1 MKRMEENFKEKIVD
15 SGERSS
21 VSMEADVK
29 DIEMKRRDSSSKTFD
44 SQSRVKIKKSL
55 AQAEVPPAMMN
66 DLKEAND
73 VIKRLRESLKDEK
86 KLSVAKDT
94 TIENLRHEIDLLN
107 EELVDRKKENSKNN
121 SEIRKLR
128 SKKISLETEN
138 KILERQVKM
147 ANESNKRFHNEL
159 HEMRNKLHVQ
169 EGKVRELRVQRS
181 EAYRKYAQLLQTS
194 LDKSTRRRYFLQ
206 QLQNEIQA
214 HNVTSSKF
222 RMQKEALETLMQE
235 DNAEDLHFKKYGL
248 SSSSD
253 KWKSSY
259 ALSEGEKKIFQR
271 DVESALVGSKS
282 KVPERSTQVEKIT
295 MVIERI
301 VTEALRSR
309 LGKEKQQKVYV
320 SKMIQEAQH
329 HIRSL
334 DKIESSHIETAQRLK
349 DKVEKQLNTLDV
361 DVKDFSKELRLAHN
375 SMKEDEQKIRSIA
388 KASTDNAEVERI
400 CLARRALQE
409 EKLDLESDIQIMERR
424 TDNSTSEVS
433 SGDMEVL
440 SMKRRMADMLKEKL
454 LLSDKLIESQNNLC
468 NLENLLER
476 RSLDSEKREKELNK
490 KEMRIVATEESL
502 LVAQKETLNLKEELE
517 TAKKEVGEMIDVETQ
532 TDTKTRNRSHRVEL
546 NFIPCLQPT
555 LTRKV
560 ETLKQELFAV
570 RRNSLPQLS
579 KFIPVNNR
587 VDRGVQVGGEANGVK
602 IVQEERSRA
611 ARRRFSVDMT
621 SSGHVKSERRISRTE
636 LTLTKRTNKQ
646 VHVQIGNHGAF
657 LEESMDRS
665 KGTEELGKKVNAE
678 SKEPEATMGEK
689 HDDIKRKEENQQL
702 QENKSEEATFVKDY
716 PPFNQ
721 PKRVSE
727 LWTAIEETRSE
738 KEQGIKQIKEL
749 QNELEKQEEEI
760 QLLIQSVEQ
769 PSKEETVNEINA
781 VNYPFV
787 LNSKDNACE
796 DGVLGSLQPKET
808 CITKTNMTRL
818 KSAVDIMRK
827 DLTNSEDQR
836 RELQMLLYQKDDELC
851 RAEAEIELNKIKL
864 FEMRALLDNISK
876 EKEDISKKALDY
888 ENQVTE
894 FKFLLEEIK
903 RGTLVA
909 KEDFENGK
917 SQIELRS
924 AGIQSAPEVS
934 LDDEKKIQEI
944 VTSNTEGKVENEEI
958 SDLKSLQEENRKE
971 DESPTED
978 VAQNKSNMEDLIV
991 SPQNAQRQ
999 NSWNVEETSECK
1011 RCVSDVKISA
1021 YQSMVKIIN
1030 STEDLETCKC
1040 KISDLQMSSED
1051 EMSKR
1056 GALNENTER
1065 SKSELS
1071 DVNTSLKKNQK
1082 EMNHYATNGTQEC
1095 KSVMFD
1101 VAVSVDNGKAEKTTD
1116 EYKSEKLISDLKNRE
1131 GDMGRCTT
1139 QTSYTIEERKEKQG
1153 SVEVLKRNES
1163 EISHPNSSPIEK
1175 KGVKQA
1181 VDNNHEDLLVSV
1193 NETRKENHIPESEN
1207 SELRRD
1213 NQKLT
1218 GVVEGFEIKEA
1229 EIKVEKERSLLAYNS
1244 QLKLTVDN
1252 LKNQI
1257 LGADKKIQD
1266 LKCQAEEDNKTICQI
1281 TQEQL
1286 KNEQLQE
1293 QIYLLETNITEKD
1306 SVLELK
1312 LKEILKRDEQ
1322 IEKIA
1327 QEKENLE
1334 KMIQDVLSTK
1344 EVNDLAACEEKESEI
1359 LKAQKYVPDIYVVPN
1374 EVYGN
1379 VNVEDM
1385 RRGLNEFKGQ
1395 LKTLQVELE
1404 AIQSEKHNLE
1414 ATVQQLRNVKRSQG
1428 NELAILRQQIQKFE
1442 DGVHDTQRALEK
1454 NAGLMIEKEKEL
1466 RGLVNENVNNTR
1478 QIENLE
1484 TSLRDALQ
1492 ERDST
1497 LVAKDKTIQLLQETN
1512 QRLENEVC
1520 QLRKDMKEQMS
1531 EEDYKALT
1539 GKLKETELK
1548 YLLTTQEKD
1557 KVEKELKNTNER
1569 IIVLQKDLGHAQA
1582 LSKGK
1587 EDKLKMLIAENIDLK
1602 SQIENK
1608 NKILRQEEK
1617 LRMENMKSLDALK
1630 FKMEKMEMDDKRQRE
1645 RLFSL
1650 KSACTEAN
1658 EAYKIVKNQNHDL
1671 KLEIENVKKKLS
1683 EKDCELEAT
1692 EKEKEEIEV
1701 QILNA
1706 SRTMDDLRK
1715 NSSIRIDESVSP
1727 DSALGISL
1735 TSAAFDFSSGPNSPT
1750 SVASDNAFSA
1760 DSFGEQDTGLLCKMP
1775 SMIENFKAV
1784 VRENEAMR
1792 GKLYDLTVRKEKI
1805 EGEMRHLI
1813 EVNEMLKSDVAVKG
1827 KSVVSLEEKV
1837 KMLENELQ
1845 HAKNKIVSAERS
1857 LSVVSSQA
1865 DLLKSELEN
1874 RTKEFTELQGKIEMH
1889 ENKEKSLELRS
1900 KSVTEKLEHEASQRK
1915 RFEDLSRRLIDE
1927 STLHK
1932 NTLQIIATK
1941 LLSPSVNSD
1950 ENYSSAQG
1958 TVPIATVEEMLDT
1971 LLKNKRDLEVLASN
1985 LQAELADLQLA
1996 NGDLQKHLTQY
2007 LESEKMRKELKA
2019 ELQAVIVRDE
2029 LKSATIVKLEEQ
2041 KRTLEDQNKSFEE
2054 AIKKMTT
2061 KLEELEDVEL
2071 RSNAMKCTI
2080 AKLEKSNEIS
2090 SEEAENLKNDL
2101 LRANE
2106 ENEKLENKLRYF
2118 QDKMAEIETTSVAFQ
2133 VENEKLRT
2141 DVIALTQAKCEI
2153 EMVLSEAERHNK
2165 KLKEAADNERVNL
2178 KIIEAQKNDAVTS
2191 FEAVR
2196 NELERTKDCLTSMEE
2211 KQEKADQ
2218 SVEEMRKENL
2228 CATLEK
2234 RRLEEELQ
2242 LAKKDLSEMEER
2254 YSNSIQQKENSQ
2266 RKLNLANVEVA
2277 KLMNAQE
2284 QSRKQTDA
2292 LEKSL
2297 VESKLK
2303 NEELET
2309 ALEINH
2315 LEKAKMMKHDIE
2327 QNDII
2332 QALEAKI
2339 KEFQE
2344 KQQTLTNDLYVAT
2357 RKVLTQQQNVETL
2370 MNEMGNLPNREIIVS
2385 IKNSQ
2390 GEEKSNVEKET
2401 AQRGVDWSEREEVL
2415 ENLRQSIRTTKRN
2428 LDVCR
2433 SEAKLPEIDTKDCQR
2448 DIEFINKEFLLL
2460 RNQLSTFSVSSRVLS
2475 EEIKRSKEDLKQKET
2490 VLEETKEQNK
2500 NVKEENLENRE
2511 SIIQLQRKCT
2521 ELESLFGE
2529 YENKAEQ
2536 QHNELV
2542 RANQQVSTL
2551 DSTLLRTEQ
2560 KKIVL
2565 EKELL
2570 VAQEKISN
2578 LEACVRAMKDEGRND
2593 KKRIATLETEFN
2605 DKQVLAQELKNTES
2619 MIRDFKSKLEDALKE
2634 KEEAK
2639 AEMYGNREELYH
2651 QQVELKNARKDV
2663 ENLKKQVNLEKEMKQ
2678 KVELDFSENTATC
2691 KKYKN
2696 NLQELERALE
2706 RQREHS
2712 SEMEEKV
2719 SIVEMAENT
2728 LRKETELQ
2736 AIEMKRLEEELAQCK
2751 EQYATLCKTHETGEK
2766 ERKKLTNELIAA
2778 EEKIAKLHGT
2788 CSELLK
2794 EKELNSCKVSSLNE
2808 ALEVIIASNEETADN
2823 LKTELLTAKKELSV
2837 TNSALDRRQK
2847 QLDDLQEELKN
2858 DELKIKSLEEK
2869 KQELFEKYWASQNL
2883 LSDAEGTIQ
2892 KLRSENKEIKEQNAS
2907 VSQRIQQLQFTL
2919 QAERDNNDNERAV
2932 WNDQVCK
2939 LKTLH
2944 QKATDECGYLK
2955 TYLEQVK
2962 SSLEK
2967 TEDELK
2973 QTSEYLTEKERAF
2986 EEDITRRDQALD
2998 ELSLKN
3004 CSLKGELMTTKDS
3017 ITKTSTE
3024 NDDLKERLGI
3034 TLEKVERLE
3043 KELQERNA
3051 DVEDL
3056 LAEAQAKLKVVQ
3068 KMKATNSGELLAE
3081 LPFSE
3086 FPEFIVRE
3094 DEEGTDGV
3102 GANHL
3107 SPRES
3112 SMKHVMTSFHKTCL
3126 ASFYDNRGLQQQL
3139 AAKLEEITR
3148 LEDHVHKEGNS
3159 MSEVKRHLHDLEKK
3173 NAKLENEVKR
3183 LRKRL
3188 GSLKLKAVEMEKE
3201 KDNEMTEIKRE
3212 KVFLEKDLKNT
3223 KEALD
3228 VIKEKLKTCEEEK
3241 GRHAKELN
3249 ATRRQI
3255 VDAKD
3260 DLDERQQQLRTLE
3273 ENCLQFE
3280 RRTLE
3285 LEENDLA
3292 SQKLIHDKETEF
3304 STTKEKLNELQ
3315 RLYDEANEHKIEL
3328 YSKLGR
3334 VEEQLAKLDSVCREK
3349 INKNEVLE
3357 SQIADLKDD
3366 LANKNSNLENTVDDM
3381 KNWQE
3386 KCEELE
3392 IQLGSLQA
3400 TNEILK
3406 QQLATTRKDLIQLK
3420 EMLQSEKE
3428 LSGNLRSQINDL
3440 QNENNNL
3447 EAELKK
3453 ALQQKESKTERLMKL
3468 EENLNIAEEKAG
3480 NSFREMENF
3489 KRQMV
3494 KVQSDA
3500 CSDSVRKQLEI
3511 GKLRAEAESLRKE
3524 LHEKDKELSETLSK
3538 TKITEKENE
3547 FLKKDLA
3554 QKHSRESEL
3563 KLDLTSTNSK
3573 LQSYVIERECWEREV
3588 KSVLSEMEQEKNVS
3602 QSKEEKMKRLRTRY
3616 EKEIKFLRDRVEA
3629 LELEVRVIQEANEQ
3643 QRHADEISSK
3653 LAMESKDIEIDNLK
3667 FRLQA
3672 NAMHTSEKNG
3682 VMDIMK
3688 QRLQERTREIADL
3701 IEQIRM
3707 LKESYHLELGSLH
3720 ADLKCA
3726 QMENMLCTRG
3736 EMNMGLEDSRQEK
3749 ELLEAIKNSRKES
3762 ERLRNLLNSKM
3773 KEMKSLSN
3781 YIMSERGSGDRKT
3794 GY

>member
-15 SGERSS
+15 SGELSS

-107 EELVDRKKENSKNN
+107 EEFVDRKKENSKNN

-222 RMQKEALETLMQE
+222 RMEKEALETLMQE
-235 DNAEDLHFKKYGL
+235 DNTE
-248 SSSSD
+248 D

-259 ALSEGEKKIFQR
+259 ALSEGEKTIFQR
-271 DVESALVGSKS
+271 DLESALVGSKS

-329 HIRSL
+329 HIKSL

-375 SMKEDEQKIRSIA
+375 SMKEDEEKIRSIA

-424 TDNSTSEVS
+424 TENSTSEVS

-476 RSLDSEKREKELNK
+476 RSLESEKREKELNE

-502 LVAQKETLNLKEELE
+502 LAAQKETLNLKEELE

-587 VDRGVQVGGEANGVK
+587 GVQVGGEANGVK
-602 IVQEERSRA
+602 IFQDERSRA

-657 LEESMDRS
+657 LEESMDHS
-665 KGTEELGKKVNAE
+665 KGTEELGKKVNTE

-689 HDDIKRKEENQQL
+689 HEVIKRKEENQQL

-781 VNYPFV
+781 VNYPSV

-796 DGVLGSLQPKET
+796 DGVLG
-808 CITKTNMTRL
+808 
-818 KSAVDIMRK
+818 
-827 DLTNSEDQR
+827 
-836 RELQMLLYQKDDELC
+836 
-851 RAEAEIELNKIKL
+851 
-864 FEMRALLDNISK
+864 
-876 EKEDISKKALDY
+876 
-888 ENQVTE
+888 
-894 FKFLLEEIK
+894 
-903 RGTLVA
+903 
-909 KEDFENGK
+909 
-917 SQIELRS
+917 
-924 AGIQSAPEVS
+924 IQSAPEVS
-934 LDDEKKIQEI
+934 LDDEKQIQEI

-958 SDLKSLQEENRKE
+958 SDLKSLQEEKRKE
-971 DESPTED
+971 DESPTGD

-1082 EMNHYATNGTQEC
+1082 EMNHYAANGTQEC
-1095 KSVMFD
+1095 KSVIFD
-1101 VAVSVDNGKAEKTTD
+1101 AAVSVDNGKAEKTTD
-1116 EYKSEKLISDLKNRE
+1116 EYKSKKLISDLKNRE

-1229 EIKVEKERSLLAYNS
+1229 EVKVEKERSLLAYNS

-1266 LKCQAEEDNKTICQI
+1266 LKCQAEEDNKTICQL

-1286 KNEQLQE
+1286 KNEQLEE

-1306 SVLELK
+1306 SILELK

-1404 AIQSEKHNLE
+1404 AIQSEKQNLE

-1428 NELAILRQQIQKFE
+1428 KELAILRQQIQKFE

-1497 LVAKDKTIQLLQETN
+1497 SAAKDKTNQLLQETN
-1512 QRLENEVC
+1512 QTLENEVC
-1520 QLRKDMKEQMS
+1520 QLRMDMKEQMS

-1569 IIVLQKDLGHAQA
+1569 IIALQKDLGHAQA

-1587 EDKLKMLIAENIDLK
+1587 EDKLKMLTAENIDLK

-1617 LRMENMKSLDALK
+1617 LRMENMKSLDTLK

-1792 GKLYDLTVRKEKI
+1792 SKLYDLTVRKEKI

-1827 KSVVSLEEKV
+1827 KSVVSLEEKA

-1889 ENKEKSLELRS
+1889 ENKEKSLELHS

-1971 LLKNKRDLEVLASN
+1971 LLKNKTDLEVLASN

-2007 LESEKMRKELKA
+2007 LESEKMRKELKE

-2118 QDKMAEIETTSVAFQ
+2118 QDKMAEIETTSDAFQ

-2153 EMVLSEAERHNK
+2153 EMVVSEAERHNK

-2196 NELERTKDCLTSMEE
+2196 NELERTKNCLTSMEE

-2292 LEKSL
+2292 LEKNL
-2297 VESKLK
+2297 VQSKLK

-2315 LEKAKMMKHDIE
+2315 LEKTKVMKHDIE
-2327 QNDII
+2327 KNQII

-2390 GEEKSNVEKET
+2390 GEDKRNVEKET

-2415 ENLRQSIRTTKRN
+2415 ENLRQSIRTTTRN

-2500 NVKEENLENRE
+2500 NVQEENLENRE

-2529 YENKAEQ
+2529 YESKAEQ

-2639 AEMYGNREELYH
+2639 VEMYGNREELYQ

-2678 KVELDFSENTATC
+2678 KVELDFSENTAIC

-2712 SEMEEKV
+2712 SELEEKV

-2932 WNDQVCK
+2932 WNDQVYK

-3004 CSLKGELMTTKDS
+3004 CSLKGELMTTKDAL
-3017 ITKTSTE
+3017 TKTSTE

-3086 FPEFIVRE
+3086 FPEFIARE

-3107 SPRES
+3107 STRES

-3188 GSLKLKAVEMEKE
+3188 GSLKLKTVEMEKE

-3255 VDAKD
+3255 VDVKD
-3260 DLDERQQQLRTLE
+3260 DLDERQQQLRALE

-3292 SQKLIHDKETEF
+3292 SQKLIHDKENEF

-3406 QQLATTRKDLIQLK
+3406 QQLATTRKDLMQLK

-3468 EENLNIAEEKAG
+3468 EENLNNAEEKAG

-3643 QRHADEISSK
+3643 QRRADEISSK

-3672 NAMHTSEKNG
+3672 NATHTSEKNG

-3688 QRLQERTREIADL
+3688 QRLQERTREITDL

-3762 ERLRNLLNSKM
+3762 ERLRSLLNSKM

-3781 YIMSERGSGDRKT
+3781 YILSERGSGERKP